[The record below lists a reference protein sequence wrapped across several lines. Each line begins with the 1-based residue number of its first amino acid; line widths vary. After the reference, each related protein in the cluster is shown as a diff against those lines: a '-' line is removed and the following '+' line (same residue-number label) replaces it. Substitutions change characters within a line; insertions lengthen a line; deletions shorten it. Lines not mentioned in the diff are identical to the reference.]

1 MDAAHAIERCAYCRE
16 FVPVTYR
23 EVEATAPSIRAEVAV
38 CEECYGDGR

>member
-1 MDAAHAIERCAYCRE
+1 MDAARAIERCAYCRE

-23 EVEATAPSIRAEVAV
+23 EVGDGAPSISAEVAV